1 MEIGP
6 GRYNKKHWQPGFL
19 FIWEDAFGMAEGIV
33 TKHFPSY
40 DHFGMNDIS
49 KKIGKEIITEWRTAA
64 SRIIDNPEADAS
76 TLLNLSASYST
87 SFAKEIGT
95 HRQDIADLLA
105 RLADACEK
113 FYRQKDCICILGM

>member
-1 MEIGP
+1 MDYQIRADSKELDPTGYMEIGP

-49 KKIGKEIITEWRTAA
+49 KKIASASWECRNSTPALVLITREDAA
-64 SRIIDNPEADAS
+64 SRTDA
-76 TLLNLSASYST
+76 
-87 SFAKEIGT
+87 
-95 HRQDIADLLA
+95 A
-105 RLADACEK
+105 R
-113 FYRQKDCICILGM
+113 

>member
-1 MEIGP
+1 MHKRSKSYYQIRTDPKAKELDSTGYMEIGP

-49 KKIGKEIITEWRTAA
+49 NKIGKEIITEWRTAA
-64 SRIIDNPEADAS
+64 SWECRNPTPARVLITREDA
-76 TLLNLSASYST
+76 ASRT
-87 SFAKEIGT
+87 DA
-95 HRQDIADLLA
+95 A
-105 RLADACEK
+105 R
-113 FYRQKDCICILGM
+113 